1 MHGDT
6 VVARR
11 VSVDEDREH
20 RGAGPHGEQRQAL
33 RRRGRTAEERYED
46 TLAARGVLVQ
56 QDPDHPPVAERRQYR
71 AERAALDKII
81 NEFSIDWPLDRLG
94 KVDHSILRL
103 ALSELKAGATPV
115 SVIIDEAVEL
125 AKKYSGNE
133 SAKFING
140 ILGAFLRKA

>member
-1 MHGDT
+1 MGKRT
-6 VVARR
+6 TARR
-11 VSVDEDREH
+11 LAMQAIYQAEAVGIDIEAAYKNIVS
-20 RGAGPHGEQRQAL
+20 AEQFIPATTDFAAQ
-33 RRRGRTAEERYED
+33 
-46 TLAARGVLVQ
+46 LARA
-56 QDPDHPPVAERRQYR
+56 AW
-71 AERAALDKII
+71 AERAELDKII